1 MDWKW
6 RRQQPN
12 AAKAGRECGEVLL
25 GHAKVCRFLEIV
37 PNSQR
42 LLFTKRLHGPLL
54 NSFEG
59 DVYMGQFLDKR
70 LESVKGQQD
79 IEAY

>member
-1 MDWKW
+1 MI
-6 RRQQPN
+6 
-12 AAKAGRECGEVLL
+12 
-25 GHAKVCRFLEIV
+25 HHYF

-59 DVYMGQFLDKR
+59 DVYIGNFLDKPFER
-70 LESVKGQQD
+70 GDDDDDDDE
-79 IEAY
+79 